1 MRRKYRISSGCSEPE
16 KTAHRPA
23 ERGDKG
29 ITTTG
34 VCGKAHA
41 CSGWRQ
47 SIVATLKANAA
58 GIRFDF
64 YALAQRTG
72 EKQLF
77 IINSSVFRLYVP
89 QLPVY
94 PVIRHRINLFQ
105 CQNLAAYAATDFD
118 AQKQIPLRCICFL
131 RGSRPR
137 KNGF

>member
-1 MRRKYRISSGCSEPE
+1 MRHGRM
-16 KTAHRPA
+16 
-23 ERGDKG
+23 G
-29 ITTTG
+29 I
-34 VCGKAHA
+34 
-41 CSGWRQ
+41 SGWRQ

-89 QLPVY
+89 QLPV
-94 PVIRHRINLFQ
+94 
-105 CQNLAAYAATDFD
+105 
-118 AQKQIPLRCICFL
+118 FL

-137 KNGF
+137 KNEL

>member
-1 MRRKYRISSGCSEPE
+1 MRHGRM
-16 KTAHRPA
+16 
-23 ERGDKG
+23 G
-29 ITTTG
+29 I
-34 VCGKAHA
+34 
-41 CSGWRQ
+41 SGWRQ

-94 PVIRHRINLFQ
+94 PVIRHRIYLFQ

>member
-1 MRRKYRISSGCSEPE
+1 MWGPAVWHCSFSAPAITGAVGNTENKYIVNVKRIL
-16 KTAHRPA
+16 T
-23 ERGDKG
+23 
-29 ITTTG
+29 
-34 VCGKAHA
+34 
-41 CSGWRQ
+41 SGWRQ

-89 QLPVY
+89 QLPV
-94 PVIRHRINLFQ
+94 
-105 CQNLAAYAATDFD
+105 
-118 AQKQIPLRCICFL
+118 FL
-131 RGSRPR
+131 CGSRPR